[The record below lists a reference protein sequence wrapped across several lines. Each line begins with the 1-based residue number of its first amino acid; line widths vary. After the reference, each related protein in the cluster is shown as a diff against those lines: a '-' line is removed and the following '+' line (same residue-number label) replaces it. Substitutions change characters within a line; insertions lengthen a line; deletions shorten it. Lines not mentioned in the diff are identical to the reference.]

1 MLPSASDRANRSSH
15 RGGRARR
22 GESCKKRRSNFNRLF
37 AQNGPFLPDGHPS
50 GRRPLRLRIREKGV
64 ACFALLCLERG
75 SCVRTMVRPFEYGD
89 GNLSRLMQMR
99 LDAHRGIASLQRG
112 PDSSVQSDGDGLT
125 FAFNGG

>member
-1 MLPSASDRANRSSH
+1 MLPSASDRANRS
-15 RGGRARR
+15 GRLRR

-37 AQNGPFLPDGHPS
+37 AQNGPFLPDIGTPS
-50 GRRPLRLRIREKGV
+50 VCESVRKGLL
-64 ACFALLCLERG
+64 ALLCLERG

-99 LDAHRGIASLQRG
+99 LDAHRGIASLQSG

>member
-1 MLPSASDRANRSSH
+1 MLPYSASDRANRSSGQAAE
-15 RGGRARR
+15 RGVENHAKSGVRISIGCLLKMA
-22 GESCKKRRSNFNRLF
+22 LF
-37 AQNGPFLPDGHPS
+37 CRTS
-50 GRRPLRLRIREKGV
+50 GRRLRIREKGV

-99 LDAHRGIASLQRG
+99 LDAHRGIASLQSG